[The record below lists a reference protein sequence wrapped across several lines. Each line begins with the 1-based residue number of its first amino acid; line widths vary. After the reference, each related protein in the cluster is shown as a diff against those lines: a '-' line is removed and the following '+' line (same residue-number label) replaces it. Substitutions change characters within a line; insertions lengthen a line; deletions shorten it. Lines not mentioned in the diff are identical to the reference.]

1 MNLDALTPSTL
12 TNTRVALILRR
23 FQGRCLEAHE
33 RSLSGGEPI
42 GARACA
48 CGCPT
53 ESGPGTGACALL
65 AALQG
70 PVEPAEWLATAQAL
84 SRALGAPDGPS
95 AA

>member
-1 MNLDALTPSTL
+1 MDLMHLTPATL
-12 TNTRVALILRR
+12 TNTQTALISRQLR
-23 FQGRCLEAHE
+23 GRCLEAHE
-33 RSLSGGEPI
+33 RSLLGGEPI
-42 GARACA
+42 GAVLCA
-48 CGCPT
+48 CGCPS
-53 ESGPGTGACALL
+53 EGGPGTGPCALL